1 MNELEGEK
9 SDVVSKLEE
18 ANLKIED
25 LQAIIDQKEKIED
38 DFEEKEEH
46 YNKIINELSEN
57 LKYIQSQDIIK
68 KNLKVIDKKIL
79 GEFYNQM
86 KDYTVGITKSKNK
99 EVNRR
104 IMDNLTKIIN
114 SNFNTQ
120 ITSIDKEILNQR
132 LGCQRA
138 IKLEILSNVSLDD
151 YKDINNNYM
160 INNFSDDNIFKNVNE
175 KNHLISK
182 LENDM
187 NKYKEKLKLLE
198 NKLSP
203 DEKNLYKKIY
213 SLEQNLKEVNKM
225 YHLTLQ
231 EKCILKVENQILTKK
246 IQKRNEKINS
256 LNKEKNGL
264 MEQFRDIDQLN
275 EAMNNYLVRKNVVKV
290 IRGGKQN
297 HNINI
302 DDKKTNY

>member
-1 MNELEGEK
+1 M
-9 SDVVSKLEE
+9 S
-18 ANLKIED
+18 
-25 LQAIIDQKEKIED
+25 
-38 DFEEKEEH
+38 
-46 YNKIINELSEN
+46 
-57 LKYIQSQDIIK
+57 
-68 KNLKVIDKKIL
+68 
-79 GEFYNQM
+79 
-86 KDYTVGITKSKNK
+86 
-99 EVNRR
+99 
-104 IMDNLTKIIN
+104 
-114 SNFNTQ
+114 
-120 ITSIDKEILNQR
+120 
-132 LGCQRA
+132 
-138 IKLEILSNVSLDD
+138 
-151 YKDINNNYM
+151 
-160 INNFSDDNIFKNVNE
+160 NNFSDDNLIKSVNE

-187 NKYKEKLKLLE
+187 NEYKEKLKLLE

-246 IQKRNEKINS
+246 IQKRNETISS

-290 IRGGKQN
+290 IRGGKHN
-297 HNINI
+297 HIINI